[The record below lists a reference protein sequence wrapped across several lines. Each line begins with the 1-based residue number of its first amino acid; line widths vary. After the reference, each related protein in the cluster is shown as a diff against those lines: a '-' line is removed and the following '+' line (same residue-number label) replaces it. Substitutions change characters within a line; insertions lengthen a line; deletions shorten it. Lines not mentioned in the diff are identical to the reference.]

1 MSGLVV
7 PAGVDVRDL
16 EAIAV
21 DIATSAGR
29 LVVDDRP
36 RDLGVTATK
45 SSVTDIVTVMDQ
57 RSQDHL
63 LARLDTLRPMD
74 AVMGEEK
81 GGRAG
86 TSGITWVVDPI
97 DGTVN
102 YLYDLP
108 AYAVSVAAVV
118 GDPSVPGAWQPIAGA
133 VVNPVSGETFR
144 AALRRGALRRSGA
157 GVDRRLEVGRT
168 ASTLAD
174 TLVATGFSYAA
185 STRAEQ
191 AGLLVELLPEV
202 RDIRRIG
209 SAALDLCR
217 LAAGEVDAY
226 YERDL
231 NPWDLAAGWLVV
243 TEAGCLVGG
252 PGGLGSAPT
261 AGLTWA
267 AQPAIAQEFAARVT
281 TLARR
286 HHGS

>member
-36 RDLGVTATK
+36 RDLGVAATK

-144 AALRRGALRRSGA
+144 AALGRGALRRSGA
-157 GVDRRLEVGRT
+157 GVERRLEVGRA

-226 YERDL
+226 YERAL

-267 AQPAIAQEFAARVT
+267 AQPAIAQEFTARVT